1 MIGLGSD
8 KKNAKC
14 TRIVV
19 LLKNTALLIQNSFV
33 QSDQCWISPIHVSC
47 FYLIRKESY
56 IPTRAIP
63 DKRHTFIEGKTFF
76 WEFQVLYLLVIFDNL
91 TIWESQYSVFSM
103 TINLRH
109 SSIQHVSCSHSHV
122 IVSIVSWK
130 TWGFWLVVV
139 LVLDERGY
147 YRWWLWQE
155 AVRPN
160 GQRYNRD
167 AGQERIG
174 EYLDRDDE
182 DDVSFIFSGLLP
194 HKTSNL
200 KVFSS
205 A

>member
-56 IPTRAIP
+56 IPTWAIP
-63 DKRHTFIEGKTFF
+63 DKRHTFIEWKTFF
-76 WEFQVLYLLVIFDNL
+76 WEFQVLYLIVFFL
-91 TIWESQYSVFSM
+91 TIWQFGKVNIVFFSM

-109 SSIQHVSCSHSHV
+109 SSIQHVPCSRSHV

-130 TWGFWLVVV
+130 RWWFWLGCCVGVGWEGI
-139 LVLDERGY
+139 LQMMAMTG
-147 YRWWLWQE
+147 
-155 AVRPN
+155 
-160 GQRYNRD
+160 
-167 AGQERIG
+167 
-174 EYLDRDDE
+174 
-182 DDVSFIFSGLLP
+182 SGS
-194 HKTSNL
+194 T
-200 KVFSS
+200 
-205 A
+205 